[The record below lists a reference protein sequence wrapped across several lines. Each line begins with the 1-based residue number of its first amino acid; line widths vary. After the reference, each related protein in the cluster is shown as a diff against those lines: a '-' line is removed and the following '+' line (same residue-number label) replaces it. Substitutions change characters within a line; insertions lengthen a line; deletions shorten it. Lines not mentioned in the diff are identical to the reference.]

1 MAQRPD
7 DLVGIWLFQFV
18 VADIFAD
25 EVMDIFFLIPL
36 GKLHGGAH
44 KLVYAGSQGFLMLP
58 DFIFVEDIFR
68 NQYQIWRVLVITV
81 FKPHSPEN
89 LRVIQTKLE
98 NTS

>member
-58 DFIFVEDIFR
+58 DFILSKIYSGISIRFGES
-68 NQYQIWRVLVITV
+68 L
-81 FKPHSPEN
+81 
-89 LRVIQTKLE
+89 
-98 NTS
+98 

>member
-7 DLVGIWLFQFV
+7 DLVGIWLFQLV

-44 KLVYAGSQGFLMLP
+44 ELVYARAHGFLMLP
-58 DFIFVEDIFR
+58 DFIFCRRCIQGSVSD
-68 NQYQIWRVLVITV
+68 LA
-81 FKPHSPEN
+81 SPCN
-89 LRVIQTKLE
+89 NGI
-98 NTS
+98 